1 MAKTIK
7 IKIIKDHKVWR
18 KGTIVDM
25 VEENVDARV
34 ESGYAEVLSKKK
46 TSSPKS
52 ESKRNK

>member
-25 VEENVDARV
+25 VEENVDAWV

-46 TSSPKS
+46 TSSQKS
-52 ESKRNK
+52 ESKRSK